1 MYKIYISNG
10 ACLFLC
16 CNCNNVRA
24 NQNIH
29 FTNSNLTT
37 MKKIF
42 FLLVIIITT
51 ITSKA
56 QFTKANLQASG
67 LTCAMC
73 SRAIN
78 DALKELSFVETVKP
92 DIKNSS
98 FAIVFKQD
106 QQADIDAI
114 KKAVEDAGF
123 FVAKFSITGT
133 FNNTEIKND
142 EHVVIGGKEY
152 HFLSVKDQVLNGEKS
167 LTVVD
172 KNFVTAAA
180 FKKFC
185 AATAMQCV
193 KTGKAGSCCEK
204 AGLAAGTRIYHVT
217 I

>member
-1 MYKIYISNG
+1 
-10 ACLFLC
+10 
-16 CNCNNVRA
+16 
-24 NQNIH
+24 
-29 FTNSNLTT
+29 
-37 MKKIF
+37 MKK
-42 FLLVIIITT
+42 VIIILVVIITT
-51 ITSKA
+51 TTANA
-56 QFTKANLQASG
+56 QFTKASLQASG

-73 SRAIN
+73 SRAIDN
-78 DALKELSFVETVKP
+78 ALKELPFIETVKP

-98 FAIVFKQD
+98 FAIIFKQD

-123 FVAKFSITGT
+123 FVAKFTMTGT

-142 EHVVIGGKEY
+142 EHVVIDGKEY

-167 LTVVD
+167 LTVID

-180 FKKFC
+180 FKKYC
-185 AATAMQCV
+185 SATTMQCI